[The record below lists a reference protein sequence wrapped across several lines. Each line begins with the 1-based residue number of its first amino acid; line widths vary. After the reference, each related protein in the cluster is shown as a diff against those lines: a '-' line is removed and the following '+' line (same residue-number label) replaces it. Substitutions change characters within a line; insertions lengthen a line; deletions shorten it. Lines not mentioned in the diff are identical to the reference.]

1 MVLEGKVDMYRLA
14 LSTFKQSRFKNISL
28 SLLFLFW
35 GVVMTFLTALF
46 FVNSNINSRFE
57 AENQIEDFRFQN
69 TLSTSE
75 LNQLS
80 EKYHFDY
87 IKRKVI
93 NYTSDNQTIEL
104 LSYNSSQDIDNPI
117 LISGRSIKATD
128 EVMMYKQSADSQ
140 KIKLGDLISI
150 KGKSFKVVGLFELPD
165 YFNSNF
171 LTTGKKI
178 SANDLIAF
186 VDDSY
191 FDSVSLSSELVIGR
205 YKNGLSSSDKATYSS
220 NMFKNNSLI
229 SFTEG
234 DSNPTISLLASKI
247 KIYKLLFVLILTILG
262 NILAILLGLLLY
274 SYMVK
279 SKKDIGVLL
288 ANGFRKKDIFIWY
301 QLFNGIIMWPST
313 FVGSLLGILLFHFV
327 QPVLNSGISII
338 SYYTVWPIYFMIV
351 GALFLFHIYF
361 SVVCTIVPYLIFVR
375 KNIVEYFR
383 STAKVFKI
391 RKSDIFYNKLPL
403 KARFKLKIALK
414 NKLIAFIVFFAIF
427 SAFAQGI
434 MVMIFYNL
442 PSSALQRVEE
452 SINYSQ
458 VVYTSNGDYSG
469 QYFSQKRTIITKDN
483 QNQTS
488 QLLALKS
495 GKNLK
500 LASDENQDL
509 NDKVSQ
515 KKVVVNAV
523 LAKSLNLHVGDSLSL
538 KLDNKTIDGLTVAG
552 ISSLS
557 SGSYLYVDYDYFV
570 KEGYISNGF
579 TGFYANKDDQRDYT
593 DESDVSRVITAK
605 ALIQDVKDNTK
616 NLKIVGQIML
626 LSGILIPIA
635 LLSVSIAY
643 LNDQTDR
650 EQRILFRNGFS
661 RKALIQLVL
670 RVYDPMI
677 LIGAVTGIIYS
688 YFLFTLIFSL
698 ITKSTQTYYSVSI
711 NYQAVLVALFLT
723 IGTYLLSVFLVSR
736 MKYRG

>member
-1 MVLEGKVDMYRLA
+1 MYRLA

-538 KLDNKTIDGLTVAG
+538 KFDNKTIDGLTVAG

>member
-1 MVLEGKVDMYRLA
+1 MYRLA

-442 PSSALQRVEE
+442 PSSALQRVED

-523 LAKSLNLHVGDSLSL
+523 LANSLKLHVGDSLSL

-736 MKYRG
+736 MKYRE

>member
-1 MVLEGKVDMYRLA
+1 MVLEGEVDMYRLA

-515 KKVVVNAV
+515 KKIVVNAV
-523 LAKSLNLHVGDSLSL
+523 LANSLNLHVGDSLSL

>member
-1 MVLEGKVDMYRLA
+1 MYRLA
-14 LSTFKQSRFKNISL
+14 LSTFKQSRFKNTSL
-28 SLLFLFW
+28 SLLFFFW
-35 GVVMTFLTALF
+35 GVVITFLTALF

-57 AENQIEDFRFQN
+57 ADNQIEDFRFQN

-75 LNQLS
+75 LDQLS
-80 EKYHFDY
+80 KKYHFNY
-87 IKRKVI
+87 IKRQVI
-93 NYTSDNQTIEL
+93 NYTSDNQTTEL
-104 LSYNSSQDIDNPI
+104 LSYNSSQAIDNPI
-117 LISGRSIKATD
+117 LISGRSIKSSD
-128 EVMMYKQSADSQ
+128 EIMIYKQSADSQ
-140 KIKLGDLISI
+140 KVRLHDSISI

-171 LTTGKKI
+171 LATGKKI
-178 SANDLIAF
+178 SDNDLIAF
-186 VDDSY
+186 IDDSH
-191 FDSVSLSSELVIGR
+191 FDSVSVSNELVIGR
-205 YKNGLSSSDKATYSS
+205 YKNNLSSSDKEAYSKK
-220 NMFKNNSLI
+220 MFENNSLV
-229 SFTEG
+229 SFIDR
-234 DSNPTISLLASKI
+234 DSNTTISLLASKI

-262 NILAILLGLLLY
+262 NILAILLGLFLY

-288 ANGFRKKDIFIWY
+288 ANGFRKKDIYIWY

-327 QPVLNSGISII
+327 QPILNSGISII
-338 SYYTVWPIYFMIV
+338 SYYTVWPIYFVII

-361 SVVCTIVPYLIFVR
+361 SVVCTIVPYVIFVR
-375 KNIVEYFR
+375 KNIVEYFK
-383 STAKVFKI
+383 STAKVFKT
-391 RKSDIFYNKLPL
+391 RKSDIFYNRLPL
-403 KARFKLKIALK
+403 KVRFKFKIAFK
-414 NKLIAFIVFFAIF
+414 NKLIAFIAFFAIF

-458 VVYTSNGDYSG
+458 VVYTSNDDYSG
-469 QYFSQKRTIITKDN
+469 QYFSQKRAIITKGK

-488 QLLALKS
+488 QVLALKL

-500 LASDENQDL
+500 LVSDENQDL
-509 NDKVSQ
+509 NEKVSQ
-515 KKVVVNAV
+515 RKVVVNAV
-523 LAKSLNLHVGDSLSL
+523 LANSLKLHVGDSLSL
-538 KLDNKTIDGLTVAG
+538 KLNNKTIDGLTVAG

-570 KEGYISNGF
+570 KEEYILKGF

-605 ALIQDVKDNTK
+605 ALIQDVKDSTK
-616 NLKIVGQIML
+616 NLKIVSQIML
-626 LSGILIPIA
+626 VSGILIPIA

-661 RKALIQLVL
+661 RKALMQLVL

-677 LIGAVTGIIYS
+677 LLGAVTGVVYT

-723 IGTYLLSVFLVSR
+723 IGTYFLSVFLVSR
-736 MKYRG
+736 KKYRG

>member
-1 MVLEGKVDMYRLA
+1 MYRLA

-35 GVVMTFLTALF
+35 GVVITFLTALF

-57 AENQIEDFRFQN
+57 ADNQIEDFRFQN

-80 EKYHFDY
+80 KKYHFNY
-87 IKRKVI
+87 IKRQVY
-93 NYTSDNQTIEL
+93 NYTSDNQTTEL
-104 LSYNSSQDIDNPI
+104 LSYNSAQAIDNPI

-128 EVMMYKQSADSQ
+128 EVMLYKKSADSQ
-140 KIKLGDLISI
+140 EVKLGDLISI
-150 KGKSFKVVGLFELPD
+150 KDKSFKVVGLFELPD

-191 FDSVSLSSELVIGR
+191 FDSLPSSSEIVIGS
-205 YKNGLSSSDKATYSS
+205 YKNGLSSSDKVAYSRK
-220 NMFKNNSLI
+220 MFKNNYI
-229 SFTEG
+229 VNFTEV
-234 DSNPTISLLASKI
+234 DSNTTISLLASKI

-262 NILAILLGLLLY
+262 NILAILLGLLIY

-288 ANGFRKKDIFIWY
+288 ANGFRKKDIFTWY

-327 QPVLNSGISII
+327 QPVLNNGISII
-338 SYYTVWPIYFMIV
+338 SYYTVWPIYFIIV

-361 SVVCTIVPYLIFVR
+361 SVVCTIVPYVIFVR

-383 STAKVFKI
+383 STAKVFKM

-469 QYFSQKRTIITKDN
+469 QYFSQKRAIITKDK
-483 QNQTS
+483 QIQTS
-488 QLLALKS
+488 QVLALKS

-500 LASDENQDL
+500 LVSDENQDL
-509 NDKVSQ
+509 NEKVSQ
-515 KKVVVNAV
+515 KKVVVNTV
-523 LAKSLNLHVGDSLSL
+523 LATSLKLHVGDSLSV
-538 KLDNKTIDGLTVAG
+538 KLDNKTIDDLTVAG

-570 KEGYISNGF
+570 KEEYISKGF
-579 TGFYANKDDQRDYT
+579 SGFYANKDDQRDYT

-605 ALIQDVKDNTK
+605 TLIQDVKDNTK

-626 LSGILIPIA
+626 VSGILIPIA

-650 EQRILFRNGFS
+650 EQRILYRNGFS

-677 LIGAVTGIIYS
+677 LIGAVTGIVYT

-711 NYQAVLVALFLT
+711 NYQAVLAALFLT

-736 MKYRG
+736 KKYRG

>member
-1 MVLEGKVDMYRLA
+1 MYRLA

-515 KKVVVNAV
+515 KKIVVNAV
-523 LAKSLNLHVGDSLSL
+523 LANSLNLHVGDSLSL